1 MLYKKYKKIKIIKY
15 INSEINKLIAEQ
27 GYPAVGLIFIEDK
40 DLKITKQLFF
50 NKDIEFHQGISI
62 HNTYNCISF
71 HTARDANWLKN
82 KKLLNYINLS
92 YIEEHPVLIYVI
104 GTILGIIATVI
115 CNK

>member
-27 GYPAVGLIFIEDK
+27 GYPAVGLIFIENK
-40 DLKITKQLFF
+40 DLTVIRQLLL
-50 NKDIEFHQGISI
+50 NKDIEFHQGLSE
-62 HNTYNCISF
+62 HSSYNYIPF
-71 HTARDANWLKN
+71 HTAKDNNWLKN